1 MFGHLFYLVRGN
13 FPSLRKDWEKES
25 KNKSNHKLIQSE
37 RLFMKHLVIIF
48 VAILLVTSFS
58 LSQDKP
64 AGKVHG
70 YVFGDYYYVA
80 GADTAAS
87 RGAGQ
92 YSSTKKDFQGFQF
105 RRVYLYYE
113 HNLSEQFFAQF
124 LLEGNDKTFTYDDK
138 AGDKRG
144 LHSVFIK
151 TAYLEWKDILT
162 NHNLAIGLV
171 PTPTWSWSFAEKTWN
186 YRSIEKTITDF
197 RGLGGA
203 VDIGISMRGK
213 IDDAGTFGYVAM
225 IGNGQG
231 AKAENNKYKKFY
243 GQLNAKP
250 TKELLLEGY
259 VDFEPNL
266 GDKNKTT
273 LKGFAAYQTK
283 EFTIGAEVVQQTQ
296 AKVGVNG
303 ADIVPFG
310 LALFAWAPIP
320 GVDGLNA
327 FGRFDYYDPNT
338 KVSDAG
344 YKENFFVVGVDYMPI
359 KDVHIMPNVWVN
371 TYSNKKSGGPTRH
384 ADVVGRLT
392 FFYVYK

>member
-1 MFGHLFYLVRGN
+1 
-13 FPSLRKDWEKES
+13 
-25 KNKSNHKLIQSE
+25 
-37 RLFMKHLVIIF
+37 MK
-48 VAILLVTSFS
+48 ALLVFAVLILSS
-58 LSQDKP
+58 LAYAQDKS
-64 AGKVHG
+64 AQRVESSTRKVHG
-70 YVFGDYYYVA
+70 YVMADYYYMI
-80 GADTAAS
+80 GADMAAS
-87 RGAGQ
+87 RGSGQ
-92 YSSTKKDFQGFQF
+92 FSSTPKDYQAFQF

-171 PTPTWSWSFAEKTWN
+171 PTPTWTWSFAEKTWN

-203 VDIGISMRGK
+203 VDMGVSMRGK
-213 IDDAGTFGYVAM
+213 FDDAGTFGYVAM

-243 GQLNAKP
+243 AQLNAKP

-283 EFTIGAEVVQQTQ
+283 EFTVGAEVVRQTQ
-296 AKVGVNG
+296 AKAGVNG

-310 LALFAWAPIP
+310 LALFAWSPIP
-320 GVDGLNA
+320 GVENLNA
-327 FGRFDYYDPNT
+327 FARFDSFDPDT
-338 KVSDAG
+338 KVTNQG
-344 YKENFFVVGVDYMPI
+344 FKESFYVLGFDYMPI
-359 KDVHIMPNVWVN
+359 GNVHIMPNIWVN
-371 TYSNKKSGGPTRH
+371 SYSAKGTGSRD

>member
-1 MFGHLFYLVRGN
+1 
-13 FPSLRKDWEKES
+13 
-25 KNKSNHKLIQSE
+25 
-37 RLFMKHLVIIF
+37 MK
-48 VAILLVTSFS
+48 ALLVFAVLILAS
-58 LSQDKP
+58 LAYAQDKP

-80 GADTAAS
+80 GADTTAS
-87 RGAGQ
+87 RGSGQ
-92 YSSTKKDFQGFQF
+92 YSATKKDFQGFQF

-124 LLEGNDKTFTYDDK
+124 LLEGNNKVFDN
-138 AGDKRG
+138 
-144 LHSVFIK
+144 LSQHSVFIK
-151 TAYLEWKDILT
+151 TAYLEWKDILP
-162 NHNLAIGLV
+162 NQNLTIGLV

-186 YRSIEKTITDF
+186 YRSIEKTIVDF
-197 RGLGGA
+197 RGLGSA
-203 VDIGISMRGK
+203 VDMGISMRGK
-213 IDDAGTFGYVAM
+213 IDDAGMFGYVAM

-320 GVDGLNA
+320 GVEGLNA
-327 FGRFDYYDPNT
+327 FGRFDYFDNNT

-344 YKENFFVVGVDYMPI
+344 YKENFFVAGLDYMPI
-359 KDVHIMPNVWVN
+359 KDVHIMPNIWVN
-371 TYSNKKSGGPTRH
+371 TYSNKKSGGPTRD